1 MRISSRFTCVAPV
14 ALASALASSATA
26 QGDAAT
32 ASSWAFGAGVNLSR
46 KGYRDIDRDVLPLP
60 LIAYESKWISASV
73 PTLDLKAYRGDTVS
87 LRLRARYARDG
98 YEAKDSP
105 FLAGM
110 ADRKGSA
117 WVGGAALWRPGF
129 ANFSAE
135 LLRDAAG
142 HSKGTRTKLQLDR
155 RFALGT
161 IGLTPRLGVE
171 WLDREFVDYYY
182 GVRAAEARTDRALYQ
197 GESSA
202 NIEAGLRFDYAFSRR
217 HSVFTDFR
225 LSRFGNAIKDSPVIE
240 KSGQAGITLGYI
252 YRF

>member
-1 MRISSRFTCVAPV
+1 MRIFSRFTSV
-14 ALASALASSATA
+14 ALLTLANAVASTASA

-32 ASSWAFGAGVNLSR
+32 ASSWALGAGVNVTQ

-60 LIAYESKWISASV
+60 LISYESKWISASV
-73 PTLDLKAYRGDTVS
+73 PTLDLKAYSGDTVS

-98 YEAKDSP
+98 YEVKDSP

-110 ADRKGSA
+110 ADRKGSV

-142 HSKGTRTKLQLDR
+142 HSKGTRAKLQLDR
-155 RFALGT
+155 RIAFGAF
-161 IGLTPRLGVE
+161 GLTPRLGVE
-171 WLDREFVDYYY
+171 WLDRKFVDYYY
-182 GVRAAEARTDRALYQ
+182 GVRAAEVRTNRALYQ
-197 GESSA
+197 GEASA

-217 HSVFTDFR
+217 HNVFTDVRFT
-225 LSRFGNAIKDSPVIE
+225 RFGNAIKDSPLIE
-240 KSGQAGITLGYI
+240 KSGQAGISLGYI

>member
-1 MRISSRFTCVAPV
+1 MRIFSRFTSV
-14 ALASALASSATA
+14 ALLTLANAVASTASA

-32 ASSWAFGAGVNLSR
+32 ASSWALGAGVNVTQ

-60 LIAYESKWISASV
+60 LISYESKWISASV
-73 PTLDLKAYRGDTVS
+73 PTLDLKAYSGDTVS

-110 ADRKGSA
+110 ADRKGSV

-142 HSKGTRTKLQLDR
+142 HSKGTRAKLQLDR
-155 RFALGT
+155 RIAFGAF
-161 IGLTPRLGVE
+161 GLTPRLGVE
-171 WLDREFVDYYY
+171 WLDRKFVDYYY
-182 GVRAAEARTDRALYQ
+182 GVRAAEVRTNRALYQ
-197 GESSA
+197 GEASA

-217 HSVFTDFR
+217 HSVFTDVRFT
-225 LSRFGNAIKDSPVIE
+225 RFGNAIKDSPLIE
-240 KSGQAGITLGYI
+240 KSGQAGISLGYI